1 MTIICKNTGSTK
13 LLTISNAY
21 HVIEES
27 ETRYTILN
35 DRGIQKNYSKDLFS
49 IEIPPRPIAVV
60 AAPIAVIPPPP
71 VVISEITVNT
81 SFIGTKDS
89 DNDNDDD
96 DNNEDYDDGDFD
108 GRLTSL
114 VTIGIGDRIIELESL
129 ITLDVYDSSISCGI
143 RDVQGLDSFMSFAK
157 RATIEIESVIARL
170 SPVIEL
176 DSQISISQL
185 ATDIA
190 ETLLQDFVA
199 KFQNDTYNIGLIT
212 VSTNITNNSQFNEEF
227 IGLLD
232 GIASSKI
239 EFQNPN
245 SGNRCAHW
253 TIAVNE

>member
-13 LLTISNAY
+13 LLTVSNAY

-60 AAPIAVIPPPP
+60 AAPIVVIPPPP
-71 VVISEITVNT
+71 IMISEITVDT
-81 SFIGTKDS
+81 SFIGTRD
-89 DNDNDDD
+89 DEDDD
-96 DNNEDYDDGDFD
+96 DEDETYEGDFD
-108 GRLTSL
+108 GRLQSL
-114 VTIGIGDRIIELESL
+114 VKIGIGDHKIELESL
-129 ITLDVYDSSISCGI
+129 VTLDVYDSSISCGI

-157 RATIEIESVIARL
+157 RATIEIERVIARL
-170 SPVIEL
+170 SPIIEL

-185 ATDIA
+185 AIDIA

-199 KFQNDTYNIGLIT
+199 KFQDDTYNIGLIT

-239 EFQNPN
+239 EFENPN
-245 SGNRCAHW
+245 SANRCAHW